1 MPLTPPDDAFL
12 ASWLRKQEKPVQRR
26 NLTFPCNEENQPVEP
41 LTPQKEPVEPP
52 TADPSFNGQK
62 EPVEPPTPDPS
73 FNMQK
78 EPVEPLTPNPSSNN
92 QRGDSPKWKDDEWF
106 EKKYGDPNYY
116 KRNQRS

>member
-26 NLTFPCNEENQPVEP
+26 NRTLPFSKEKNPVEP
-41 LTPQKEPVEPP
+41 KEPVEQP
-52 TADPSFNGQK
+52 TTDPSFSRQK
-62 EPVEPPTPDPS
+62 EHVEPPTPDPS